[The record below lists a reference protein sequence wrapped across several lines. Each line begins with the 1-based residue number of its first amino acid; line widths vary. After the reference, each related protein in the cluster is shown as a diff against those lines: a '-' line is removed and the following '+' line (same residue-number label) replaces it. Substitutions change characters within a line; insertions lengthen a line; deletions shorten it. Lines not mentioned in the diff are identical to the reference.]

1 MIVFNHYDSQLKGF
15 KTLSYSIPL
24 KILGLFLAI
33 LPTFSSQA
41 TNQIPDKLIFQDKTL
56 AIHHF
61 PLEKRFD
68 SSKKLKEK
76 LAAARGNQIPSTA
89 NHRGYIASFK
99 ILDNQL
105 VISDI
110 ELEQQFREGKLL
122 KPVSI
127 IEKIFPKPKD
137 RYMNWYS
144 GILTGGIDETGGTF
158 HLPNIHRTSYKSY
171 LVFKVVKGQVIE
183 MAELNESQFRDYDKR
198 LLERY
203 MKTSEYQ
210 VLRKNQLKN
219 DNKSSRYLL
228 SAEILQQSTY
238 TQQMDVPFI
247 HKDKSSNL
255 KSKQ

>member
-1 MIVFNHYDSQLKGF
+1 MNYSTKLKHF
-15 KTLSYSIPL
+15 
-24 KILGLFLAI
+24 GLFFL
-33 LPTFSSQA
+33 FSLSFQSQA

-61 PLEKRFD
+61 PLEKLFD
-68 SSKKLKEK
+68 SSEKLKEK

-137 RYMNWYS
+137 RYMNWYT
-144 GILTGGIDETGGTF
+144 GILTGGIDETGSTF

-171 LVFKVVKGQVIE
+171 LVFKVLKGQVIE
-183 MAELNESQFRDYDKR
+183 MAELNESQYKDTIK
-198 LLERY
+198 
-203 MKTSEYQ
+203 
-210 VLRKNQLKN
+210 
-219 DNKSSRYLL
+219 DN
-228 SAEILQQSTY
+228 
-238 TQQMDVPFI
+238 
-247 HKDKSSNL
+247 
-255 KSKQ
+255 

>member
-1 MIVFNHYDSQLKGF
+1 MVGF
-15 KTLSYSIPL
+15 TNYIRRFREIKTLNYSSML
-24 KILGLFLAI
+24 KILVLFSTLS
-33 LPTFSSQA
+33 FNFQSQA

-61 PLEKRFD
+61 PLEKLFD

-76 LAAARGNQIPSTA
+76 LTAARGNQIPSTA

-110 ELEQQFREGKLL
+110 ELEQQFKQGKLL
-122 KPVSI
+122 RPVSI
-127 IEKIFPKPKD
+127 IEKILPKPKD

-144 GILTGGIDETGGTF
+144 GILTGGIDETGSTF

-183 MAELNESQFRDYDKR
+183 MAELNESQYKDTIK
-198 LLERY
+198 
-203 MKTSEYQ
+203 
-210 VLRKNQLKN
+210 
-219 DNKSSRYLL
+219 DN
-228 SAEILQQSTY
+228 
-238 TQQMDVPFI
+238 
-247 HKDKSSNL
+247 
-255 KSKQ
+255 